1 MQRYMMSAT
10 IADMRTKFKKYLP
23 EFVYGGIDG
32 AVTTFAIV
40 AGVVG
45 ASLSPTIIL
54 ILGFANVLADGFS
67 MGISNYL
74 SQTSE
79 NDLRDSDRKNAKRTS
94 YATFSAFIAIGMI
107 PLSPYVVATMFSL
120 PTQYLFVWSTSMTL
134 VAFYIVG
141 YLKGVFTH
149 GRKHK
154 SALQTLLM
162 GTTAAFISYIVG
174 FALSF
179 IA

>member
-1 MQRYMMSAT
+1 MQ
-10 IADMRTKFKKYLP
+10 KHFKKYLP

-45 ASLSPTIIL
+45 ASLSPAIIL

-74 SQTSE
+74 AQTTE
-79 NDLRDSDRKNAKRTS
+79 NDTKSTDRKNAKRTS
-94 YATFSAFIAIGMI
+94 FATFVSFVLIGLI
-107 PLSPYVVATMFSL
+107 PLSPYIIGAMIDAPDT
-120 PTQYLFVWSTSMTL
+120 YLFMWSTIMTL
-134 VAFYIVG
+134 VAFYIIG
-141 YLKGVFTH
+141 YLKGIYTH
-149 GRKHK
+149 GRKHRA
-154 SALQTLLM
+154 ALQTLLM
-162 GTTAAFISYIVG
+162 GTTAAGISYIVG
-174 FALSF
+174 YALSL

>member
-1 MQRYMMSAT
+1 MQVHIR
-10 IADMRTKFKKYLP
+10 KYLP

-45 ASLSPTIIL
+45 ASLSPAIIL

-67 MGISNYL
+67 MGISNFL

-79 NDLRDSDRKNAKRTS
+79 NDLRGTDRKNARRTS
-94 YATFSAFIAIGMI
+94 FATFTAFVTIGLI
-107 PLSPYVVATMFSL
+107 PLAPYIIAALFSL
-120 PTQYLFVWSTSMTL
+120 PTTYLFAWATGMTL
-134 VAFYIVG
+134 VAFYGIG
-141 YLKGVFTH
+141 YLKGTFTH
-149 GRKHK
+149 GRKHRA
-154 SALQTLLM
+154 ALQTLGM
-162 GTTAAFISYIVG
+162 GAAAAGISYIVG
-174 FALSF
+174 YALST

>member
-1 MQRYMMSAT
+1 MH
-10 IADMRTKFKKYLP
+10 IKKYLP

-45 ASLSPTIIL
+45 ASLSPAIIL

-67 MGISNYL
+67 MGISNFL

-79 NDLRDSDRKNAKRTS
+79 NDLRSSDRKNAQRTS
-94 YATFSAFIAIGMI
+94 LATFGAFVIVGII
-107 PLSPYVVATMFSL
+107 PLAPYIVAALFNVQSS
-120 PTQYLFVWSTSMTL
+120 YLFAWSTAMTL
-134 VAFYIVG
+134 ISFYIIG
-141 YLKGVFTH
+141 YYKGIFTH
-149 GRKHK
+149 GRKHAA
-154 SALQTLLM
+154 ALQTLLM
-162 GTTAAFISYIVG
+162 GAAAAAISYLVG
-174 FALSF
+174 YALSF